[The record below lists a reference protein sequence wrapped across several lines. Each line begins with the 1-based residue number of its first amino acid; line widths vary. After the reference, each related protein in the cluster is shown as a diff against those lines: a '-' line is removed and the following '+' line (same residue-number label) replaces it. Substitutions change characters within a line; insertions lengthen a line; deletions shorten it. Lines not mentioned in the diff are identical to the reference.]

1 MADAMFHRN
10 MEATSAA
17 DETRVV
23 EFAFAAPVGDNPGT
37 SHKTVKIVLTAFPG
51 EDAHAHE
58 GERDPQT
65 RNSHT
70 LSIVS
75 DTRVIMTRATRL
87 TRTW

>member
-37 SHKTVKIVLTAFPG
+37 SHKTVPW
-51 EDAHAHE
+51 
-58 GERDPQT
+58 P
-65 RNSHT
+65 
-70 LSIVS
+70 
-75 DTRVIMTRATRL
+75 
-87 TRTW
+87 